1 MNTSTIVVIE
11 REANAAPEDLTAL
24 RAAGILVLEVDQAT
38 RVQVRM
44 LGAGTDRIALHALQ
58 GLQTMGNNDQARKVL
73 ALIAE
78 RMIEDAR
85 QELIKR
91 EKQG

>member
-1 MNTSTIVVIE
+1 MNTNTIVVIE
-11 REANAAPEDLTAL
+11 REANASQEDLSAL
-24 RAAGILVLEVDQAT
+24 RDAGILVLEVDQAS
-38 RVQVRM
+38 RVQVRL

-73 ALIAE
+73 IT
-78 RMIEDAR
+78 
-85 QELIKR
+85 R